1 MEKVLSVG
9 YKFTS
14 MVQDYKPRET
24 PGKGNETESLRLSM
38 VKMLLRNTIARP
50 T

>member
-1 MEKVLSVG
+1 MLATEFASV
-9 YKFTS
+9 
-14 MVQDYKPRET
+14 VQEYKPKPT